1 MAGGDRA
8 HPLRDRAAHEP
19 SHSALSRPVGE
30 HPLRVE
36 LPWPPKEL
44 TPNARRRNH
53 WRVTQRHA
61 KKYREDC
68 YLWTLSEGVRS
79 GKIVSITFVPPDRRR
94 RDDDGM
100 IGAFKAGRDGVA
112 DALGCDDHTFRP
124 AYHFAE
130 PEKPGRVIVEIANG

>member
-1 MAGGDRA
+1 MS
-8 HPLRDRAAHEP
+8 EIT
-19 SHSALSRPVGE
+19 
-30 HPLRVE
+30 

-53 WRVTQRHA
+53 WRVTQRYA
-61 KKYREDC
+61 KDYRAYC
-68 YLWTLSEGVRS
+68 AALTIAAGVRT
-79 GKIVSITFVPPDRRR
+79 GKIIEITFFPPDRRR

-130 PEKPGRVIVEIANG
+130 PVKNGRIVVSIA